1 MPFFK
6 TQSRKKQLSRRAGI
20 AVPPLVHPPDPA
32 REGRDSHPA
41 PRRSPTAVCWG
52 SSSPTAPRTAEI
64 RPAGGSFICKAI
76 IARGRDPRRR
86 RESDLPADGFVIS
99 RAQQFGLNET
109 KPLLLMKTPLMSR
122 ASKGG
127 AAPLVG
133 PWGSWA
139 PGARPEGQRLYPTRT
154 RRSLIIPN
162 QRCDAPGA
170 NSPHVHPQPRAA
182 GSVHLGQSCA
192 EPSIMHWCLQK
203 SDGANRLH
211 AQPSH
216 AAIPT
221 APTCKSQPAA
231 HPLPHPHRLA
241 LQSRKQ
247 ARTAKGRGEEQTEG
261 GRQQT
266 DEAVRQHSHPSPREG
281 AASAEGGRV
290 GTVGPP
296 GIPCPSESISTPLP
310 TPRGDFPRGS
320 WDSPASSPASRPG
333 RARGAG
339 WA

>member
-1 MPFFK
+1 MPFLK

-20 AVPPLVHPPDPA
+20 GVRPLAHPPDPA
-32 REGRDSHPA
+32 REGRDSDPA
-41 PRRSPTAVCWG
+41 PQRGAGAAAHPQCPG
-52 SSSPTAPRTAEI
+52 TAEI

-86 RESDLPADGFVIS
+86 QESDLPADGFVIS
-99 RAQQFGLNET
+99 RAQRFGLNET

-127 AAPLVG
+127 VAPLMG
-133 PWGSWA
+133 PWGSLA
-139 PGARPEGQRLYPTRT
+139 PGARPIGQRLYPGTAPSSQAR
-154 RRSLIIPN
+154 
-162 QRCDAPGA
+162 DAMPQEQT
-170 NSPHVHPQPRAA
+170 PHK
-182 GSVHLGQSCA
+182 C
-192 EPSIMHWCLQK
+192 I
-203 SDGANRLH
+203 
-211 AQPSH
+211 PSH
-216 AAIPT
+216 VQRDLRTLAKVLPSHQLCIGACRNPT
-221 APTCKSQPAA
+221 EQTDSMPSHPTPPFPRPRPANPSPQHTPSPTPASQ
-231 HPLPHPHRLA
+231 PHRLA

-281 AASAEGGRV
+281 AASADGGRV

-296 GIPCPSESISTPLP
+296 GIPCPSESASTPLP
-310 TPRGDFPRGS
+310 TPRRDFPRGS
-320 WDSPASSPASRPG
+320 CDSPASSPASRPG
-333 RARGAG
+333 RASGTG